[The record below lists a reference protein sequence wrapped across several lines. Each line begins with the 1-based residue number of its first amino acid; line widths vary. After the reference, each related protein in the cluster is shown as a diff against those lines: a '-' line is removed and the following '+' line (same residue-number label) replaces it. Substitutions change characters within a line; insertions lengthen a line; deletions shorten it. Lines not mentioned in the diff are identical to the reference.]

1 MLHVS
6 WKSPSIFQGRQ
17 YGNHKL
23 ELDVKEKE
31 ETQSH
36 NTNILSFTELRVS
49 EMSFLAIQEE
59 TFDILGIE
67 LFKFMYTH

>member
-23 ELDVKEKE
+23 ESYVKEKE

-36 NTNILSFTELRVS
+36 NTFTELRVS

-67 LFKFMYTH
+67 LFKFIYTH